1 MISRL
6 PRWIGFG
13 GALLGFVAG
22 WVNAAALLDIRHQA
36 VSYVTGSVAEVGVA
50 VARGDLALA
59 LHLGGIV
66 LAFLLGAIV
75 SGLVVRDASIGRG
88 RNYGAALGIE
98 SGLIILAIPLLTR
111 ELAIGQ
117 YLLSAAC
124 GLQNALASTFSG
136 AVVRTTHLT
145 GIATDLGILIGHR
158 LRGLKVDGRHTRL
171 FGAIVTGFLLG
182 AIGGAATFTTFGAMA
197 LLVPA
202 ALTLGAAIA
211 STRLRA
217 PASGTGPLRVTLHH
231 ATADDLPAL
240 ADLYA
245 RAVDQLADAH
255 YDAAAREA
263 WAAFAKQEAF
273 AAFVLEADTLVAR
286 SDGITVGF
294 SGLTPKGH
302 IASLYVAPE
311 AAGRGVARTLVE
323 AQLVRAR
330 QHGHAVLTTDA
341 SAVSR
346 PIFERLGFDVVAE
359 ERVNRNGA
367 IFLRYQM
374 QRHLPP
380 EPIPS

>member
-6 PRWIGFG
+6 PRWIGIG

-22 WVNAAALLDIRHQA
+22 WVNAVGLLDFRHQA

-50 VARGDLALA
+50 LAGADLAMA
-59 LHLGGIV
+59 LHLALLI
-66 LAFLLGAIV
+66 LAFILGATG

-88 RNYGAALGIE
+88 RNYGAALGLE
-98 SGLIILAIPLLTR
+98 SGLILVAIPLLMR
-111 ELAIGQ
+111 EMALGQ
-117 YLLSAAC
+117 YLISAAC
-124 GLQNALASTFSG
+124 GLQNALATTFSG

-158 LRGLKVDGRHTRL
+158 LRGLKVDRRHARL
-171 FGAIVTGFLLG
+171 FGAIGGGFLLG
-182 AIGGAATFTTFGAMA
+182 AIGGATTFAAIGPEA
-197 LLVPA
+197 LVIPGF
-202 ALTLGAAIA
+202 LTAGIAIA

-217 PASGTGPLRVTLHH
+217 PTKGEGPLAVTLHH
-231 ATADDLPAL
+231 ATAADVPAL
-240 ADLYA
+240 SDLYA

-255 YDAAAREA
+255 YDATAREA

-286 SDGITVGF
+286 ADGLTVGF
-294 SGLTPKGH
+294 SGLTPRGH

-323 AQLVRAR
+323 ALLVRAR
-330 QHGHAVLTTDA
+330 ERGHAAVTTDA

-346 PIFERLGFDVVAE
+346 PIFERLGFDVVTE
-359 ERVNRNGA
+359 ERVERRGA

-374 QRHLPP
+374 QRSLPP
-380 EPIPS
+380 QPIA

>member
-6 PRWIGFG
+6 PGWIAGG
-13 GALLGFVAG
+13 GALLGVVAG
-22 WVNAAALLDIRHQA
+22 WVNAVGLLDFRHQA
-36 VSYVTGSVAEVGVA
+36 VSYVTGSVAEAGVA
-50 VARGDLALA
+50 LAHGDVAIAG
-59 LHLGGIV
+59 HLGLVV
-66 LAFLLGAIV
+66 LAFLLGATG

-88 RNYGAALGIE
+88 RHYGVALALEAAL
-98 SGLIILAIPLLTR
+98 LVAAIPLITR
-111 ELAIGQ
+111 QHAVGQ

-124 GLQNALASTFSG
+124 GLQNALATTFSG

-158 LRGLKVDGRHTRL
+158 LRGLRVDGRHARL
-171 FGAIVTGFLLG
+171 FGAIAGGFLLG
-182 AIGGAATFTTFGAMA
+182 AVGGGLAFAAWGPPA

-202 ALTLGAAIA
+202 ALAAGAALA

-217 PASGTGPLRVTLHH
+217 PAPGQGPLAVSLHR
-231 ATADDLPAL
+231 ATADDLPRL

-263 WAAFAKQEAF
+263 WAAFAREKAF
-273 AAFVLEADTLVAR
+273 ERFVLDAETLVAR
-286 SDGITVGF
+286 ADGITVGF
-294 SGLTPKGH
+294 AGLTPRGH

-323 AQLVRAR
+323 ALLARAR
-330 QHGHAVLTTDA
+330 SAGHAVVTTDA

-374 QRHLPP
+374 QRPLPP
-380 EPIPS
+380 EPEP

>member
-6 PRWIGFG
+6 PRWIGIG

-22 WVNAAALLDIRHQA
+22 WVNAVGLLDFRHQA

-50 VARGDLALA
+50 LASADIGMA
-59 LHLGGIV
+59 LHLALIV
-66 LAFLLGAIV
+66 LAFIVGATG

-88 RNYGAALGIE
+88 RNYAAALGLE
-98 SGLIILAIPLLTR
+98 SVLVVAAIPLLTR
-111 ELAIGQ
+111 EIAAGQ

-145 GIATDLGILIGHR
+145 GIATDLGVLLGHR
-158 LRGLKVDGRHTRL
+158 LRGLRVDARHVRL
-171 FGAIVTGFLLG
+171 FGAILAGFTTGAVAGALAFAQLGPLALVVPGLLT
-182 AIGGAATFTTFGAMA
+182 AGAA
-197 LLVPA
+197 V
-202 ALTLGAAIA
+202 A

-217 PASGTGPLRVTLHH
+217 PSRGDGPLAVTLHH
-231 ATADDLPAL
+231 ATKGDLPAL
-240 ADLYA
+240 SDLYA

-263 WAAFAKQEAF
+263 WAGFAKQEAF
-273 AAFVLEADTLVAR
+273 AAFVLEAETLVAR
-286 SDGITVGF
+286 TDGLAVGF
-294 SGLTPKGH
+294 AGLTPRGH

-323 AQLVRAR
+323 ALLVRAR
-330 QHGHAVLTTDA
+330 ELGHAVVSTDA

-346 PIFERLGFDVVAE
+346 PIFERLGFAVVTE
-359 ERVNRNGA
+359 ERVPRHGA

-374 QRHLPP
+374 QRSLPP
-380 EPIPS
+380 QPIA